1 MRGKNVPHWL
11 EKFGKDMTVS
21 AWSDRRT
28 IVSLAGSVL
37 GESLSQVRIDRNGG
51 MGELS
56 PNFQT
61 FMEPR
66 N

>member
-1 MRGKNVPHWL
+1 MRGKNGPHWL

-56 PNFQT
+56 PNF
-61 FMEPR
+61 
-66 N
+66 